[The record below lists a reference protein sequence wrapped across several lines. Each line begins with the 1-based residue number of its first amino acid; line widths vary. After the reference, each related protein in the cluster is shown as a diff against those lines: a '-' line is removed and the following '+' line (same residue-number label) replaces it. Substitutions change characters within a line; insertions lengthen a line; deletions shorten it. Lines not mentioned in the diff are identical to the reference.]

1 MTKVGLLN
9 QAELFMSESYFSQLH
24 GYAHNETRKI
34 KVLYLGRIEKTN
46 SGKDLN
52 NIEIKFAE
60 GKQKSNS
67 LKIKLQKH

>member
-24 GYAHNETRKI
+24 GYTHNETRKI

-67 LKIKLQKH
+67 LKIKLQKR